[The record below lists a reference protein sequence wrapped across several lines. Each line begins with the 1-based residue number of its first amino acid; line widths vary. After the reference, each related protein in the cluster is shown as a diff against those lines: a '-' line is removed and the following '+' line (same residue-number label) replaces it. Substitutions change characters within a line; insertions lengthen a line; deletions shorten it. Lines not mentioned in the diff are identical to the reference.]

1 MSKLLDYLSDFD
13 TSAAHIQAHKT
24 DPLQAA
30 RDFGLSVDE
39 QVLILCQ
46 DRREI
51 SAFLDLPFRDF
62 DPIDSVEGLHSLD
75 ATQFDQKNQ
84 AELIP
89 L

>member
-1 MSKLLDYLSDFD
+1 MSKLLDYLNALDARAD
-13 TSAAHIQAHKT
+13 LIYAYKN
-24 DPLQAA
+24 DPLKAA

-39 QVLILCQ
+39 QVLILRQ

-62 DPIDSVEGLHSLD
+62 DAIDSVEGLHSLD
-75 ATQFDQKNQ
+75 ATQFDQKNE

-89 L
+89 S